1 MNQFSVEMQV
11 TMALFF
17 QATLTHTK
25 KIRSSNLDC
34 WRQHLNIEME
44 NVPLLQSQDYNWD
57 NIVYTCKK
65 MIVIHEFL
73 FD

>member
-25 KIRSSNLDC
+25 KIRSSNLDF

-57 NIVYTCKK
+57 NTVYTCKK

>member
-57 NIVYTCKK
+57 NTV
-65 MIVIHEFL
+65 
-73 FD
+73 